1 MLSLTPLND
10 AFTKHLREVL
20 TDLIL
25 LEDLDELFQRK
36 IVVLKRSRRILGFL
50 AELVRADRSQDFLNE
65 RAVT

>member
-10 AFTKHLREVL
+10 AFTKHFGEVL

-25 LEDLDELFQRK
+25 LEDFDELFQRK

>member
-36 IVVLKRSRRILGFL
+36 IVVFKRSRRILGFL